1 MDRRDFLRVSACASA
16 AASVGAVP
24 GVASESA
31 RVSPTPLKSSGT
43 VREPARKIP
52 VVDSAD
58 VVVLGGGPSGV
69 AAAVSAARQGAGVI
83 LVEKSFCLG
92 GLWTSG
98 CVLPLNNT
106 RAVTRDG
113 KWSQVVFG
121 VSEEV
126 CSRLSS
132 MGMLI
137 SAKKDTP
144 IPDPEAA
151 KYVLEQLVQESG
163 VRLLYDCRGAGVV
176 MSGDRIDSVIIESK
190 SGRVAV
196 KAKAVVDCSGD
207 GDMLEWTGED
217 FEVRRHHIGAMWRCG
232 NAENLRRRGV
242 SDTPVRGVKY
252 LHTTGEK
259 NQDGLDIYNITRL
272 RLAMRKKMWDTL
284 EEDRKL
290 PGCEDLFLLDS
301 GSLLGVRVTR
311 VLNSL
316 FNVPYAGSMDYT
328 AYEDCI
334 GIGGSDPVHTY
345 GGGKMKGFSRPAWQI
360 PYRSIVPKK
369 VPNLLVAGRCFGF
382 EEGLTYDAREVGV
395 CFVTGQAAGNA
406 AALAVNAR
414 CSVRDVD
421 VKRLQEMLKAQGV
434 QLSC

>member
-1 MDRRDFLRVSACASA
+1 MDRRSFLKVSACASA

-24 GVASESA
+24 AVASE
-31 RVSPTPLKSSGT
+31 RTVVSPTPLEIKGT

-52 VVDSAD
+52 VIDSAD

-69 AAAVSAARQGAGVI
+69 AAAVSAARQGVDVI
-83 LVEKSFCLG
+83 LVEKSYCLG

-106 RAVTRDG
+106 RAITRDG

-126 CSRLSS
+126 CSRLSA

-151 KYVLEQLVQESG
+151 KYVLEQMVQENK

-190 SGRVAV
+190 SGRVAI

-207 GDMLEWTGED
+207 GDVLEWAGED
-217 FEVRRHHIGAMWRCG
+217 FEVRKHHIGAMWRCG
-232 NAENLRRRGV
+232 NAENLQRRGA
-242 SDTPVRGVKY
+242 SDTPVRSVKY

-259 NQDGLDIYNITRL
+259 NQDGLDIYNTTRL
-272 RLAMRKKMWDTL
+272 RIKMRKHMWDTL
-284 EEDRKL
+284 EADRKL

-301 GSLLGVRVTR
+301 GSILGVRITR
-311 VLNSL
+311 VLNSV

-328 AYEDCI
+328 AYDDCI
-334 GIGGSDPVHTY
+334 GIGGADPVHTY
-345 GGGKMKGFSRPAWQI
+345 EGGKMKGFNRPAWQI

-382 EEGLTYDAREVGV
+382 DDKLTYDAREVGV

-406 AALAVNAR
+406 AALSVIGR

-421 VKRLQEMLKAQGV
+421 VKRLQEVLKAQGAH
-434 QLSC
+434 LSC